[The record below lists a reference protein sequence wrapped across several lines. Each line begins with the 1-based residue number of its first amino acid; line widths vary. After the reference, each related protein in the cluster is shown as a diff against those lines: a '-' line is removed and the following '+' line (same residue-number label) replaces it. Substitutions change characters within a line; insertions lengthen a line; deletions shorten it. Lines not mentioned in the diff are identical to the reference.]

1 MQQAFRKDLSHST
14 WDEVYARQV
23 QRAELVPAWIEALG
37 LNTGDRVLDV
47 GSGPGYVSL
56 GLAERI
62 GPGGMVYAVDRS
74 RDALAHLERL
84 QKERNI
90 QQIQRMAAD
99 VGTLENGDLHP
110 DSALISMVLH
120 HADDPAGVLRNVH
133 RLLPARARGR
143 GRIPSAGAVRA
154 GRAARISPSAG
165 AGAGLVRSGRLYR
178 AGVSAA
184 EPRALYVCC
193 RTRGLNRPLTSGC
206 FRSPPARG
214 CGRFCRR
221 TA

>member
-1 MQQAFRKDLSHST
+1 MTGSVMQQAFRKDLSHST

-90 QQIQRMAAD
+90 QQIRRMAAD
-99 VGTLENGDLHP
+99 VGTLESSDLHP

-133 RLLPARARGR
+133 RLLPARARAVVAEFHPQGPCEQGAPPEFR
-143 GRIPSAGAVRA
+143 LAPEQVQAWCEAAGFTVLEYRRQSPEHYMLVMQ
-154 GRAARISPSAG
+154 RAA
-165 AGAGLVRSGRLYR
+165 
-178 AGVSAA
+178 
-184 EPRALYVCC
+184 
-193 RTRGLNRPLTSGC
+193 
-206 FRSPPARG
+206 
-214 CGRFCRR
+214 
-221 TA
+221 